1 MQDEPST
8 SSRPTSPTSISGI
21 PHASGAATGTLLASP
36 LEISFWGG
44 VDHDTGQVI
53 DRSHPLRGQQ
63 LKDKILAIPGG
74 RGSCSGSATILEL
87 IMNGNGPRAL
97 VFERTNEILTVG
109 VFVAEELFGRSIPVV
124 VVGREGFK
132 TILSWSGK
140 KVYVKNHCISV
151 DPLDGKIDDGE
162 LIIALPGPQLED
174 IDKALLSGTNKAHA
188 LAMRIIIRTAT
199 ITAAPSLLSVTQAHV
214 DGAHFGPASLLFGK
228 RLLELGGTFSV
239 PTTVN
244 ALTIDQQRWRSL
256 GVDTAFGTESDDL
269 ANAFLAMGAQP
280 SFTCA
285 PYQLPSA
292 PKAGEQVAFGESN
305 AVCFANSV
313 LGAKTAKYPNML
325 EALIALTGRAPR
337 GGMHVDENRKPEI
350 CITVPALGELN
361 DDAPL
366 DDAFWPLLGHVVG
379 ERAGARIPLICGLEN
394 IQPPPSRDALKAFSA
409 SFATCAGAP
418 MFHILGVTPEAHL
431 YSNTST
437 STLPS
442 AAITWTDL
450 ADTWRTFNPLSTSPL
465 KIDLI
470 SLGSPHFSLREM
482 AQLYSLIAIQNRPK
496 HPHTAVIVTTSRAQH
511 ALATQAGYIDLLK
524 TFGVQVLTD
533 TCWCFV
539 REPVIKQGV
548 KRILTDSG
556 KYAFYGQGL
565 TGRETRFGG
574 LKACVEVAC
583 TGEWRGEMPGWLERG
598 LGSREEEEKRR

>member
-1 MQDEPST
+1 MPDQAAT
-8 SSRPTSPTSISGI
+8 SPRPTCIFGT
-21 PHASGAATGTLLASP
+21 PHVSGAATGTLLASP

-44 VDHDTGQVI
+44 VDHVTGKVI

-87 IMNGNGPRAL
+87 IMNGNGPQAL
-97 VFERTNEILTVG
+97 VFERTNEILAVG
-109 VFVAEELFGRSIPVV
+109 VFVAEELLGRSIPVV
-124 VVGREGFK
+124 IVGREGFK
-132 TILSWSGK
+132 TILNWSGRNI
-140 KVYVKNHCISV
+140 YVRDHRISV
-151 DPLDGKIDDGE
+151 NPLDKKTDDGE
-162 LIIALPGPQLED
+162 VAIALNPGPQLED
-174 IDKALLSGTNKAHA
+174 VDEALLSGTNKAHA

-199 ITAAPSLLSVTQAHV
+199 ITSAPSLLSVTQAHV

-337 GGMHVDENRKPEI
+337 GGMHIDENRKPDV
-350 CITVPALGELN
+350 CITVPALGELG

-379 ERAGARIPLICGLEN
+379 ERAGSRIPLICGLED
-394 IQPPPSRDALKAFSA
+394 IQPLPSRDALKAFSA

-418 MFHILGVTPEAHL
+418 MFHMRGVTPESPL
-431 YSNTST
+431 YSNSST

-442 AAITWTDL
+442 TAISWTDL
-450 ADTWRTFNPLSTSPL
+450 ADTWRTFNPPSPSPL

-482 AQLYSLIAIQNRPK
+482 ARLYSLIATQNRPK
-496 HPHTAVIVTTSRAQH
+496 HPHTAVIVTTSRAQY
-511 ALATQAGYIDLLK
+511 ALATQAGYIDLLE

-539 REPVIKQGV
+539 REPVIKEEVQ
-548 KRILTDSG
+548 RILTDSG

-574 LKACVEVAC
+574 LEACVEVAC
-583 TGEWRGEMPGWLERG
+583 TGEWRGEMPGWLKRG
-598 LGSREEEEKRR
+598 LGSEEEDNRH